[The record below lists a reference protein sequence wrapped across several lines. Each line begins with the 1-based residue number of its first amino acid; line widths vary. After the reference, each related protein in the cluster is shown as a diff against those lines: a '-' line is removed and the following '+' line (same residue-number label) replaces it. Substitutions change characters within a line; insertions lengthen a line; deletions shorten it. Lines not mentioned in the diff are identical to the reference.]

1 LYYSDS
7 NAGRQNQ
14 SKDDQELIRRL
25 LNDDFSVDN
34 YREENDI
41 YDEGDFPSV
50 EIALEKIVEY

>member
-7 NAGRQNQ
+7 NAGRHNQ

>member
-1 LYYSDS
+1 MYYSDS